1 MILTNFTDFYGVFFG
16 FLKEC
21 QVDVLIDCLLVL
33 QIELLEHVN
42 RKLGGSNGSNGL
54 SKRIQQ
60 EIHQEMMSQ
69 HHEISDDEEDISTL
83 QLRLSPRISAKNSPT
98 DSPRDSVENLSS

>member
-1 MILTNFTDFYGVFFG
+1 M
-16 FLKEC
+16 
-21 QVDVLIDCLLVL
+21 DVLIDCLLVL